1 MKYKIRKIINNN
13 DREKLKKMII
23 RFMKRQN
30 LFDCDKEFIS
40 GCFFL
45 YIEDIID
52 VYIADD
58 LFSKFYIEE
67 IVNEIL
73 GDYMKKENKYA
84 IEIAKRLKEIEEK
97 DLENIELPETRLS
110 NIWSL
115 FKGYK
120 ENTLSEGDTLLLL
133 FLIKNSDYILKG
145 LKKYLMQG
153 K

>member
-58 LFSKFYIEE
+58 LFIKFNVEE
-67 IVNEIL
+67 MADEIL
-73 GDYMKKENKYA
+73 KEA
-84 IEIAKRLKEIEEK
+84 I
-97 DLENIELPETRLS
+97 
-110 NIWSL
+110 
-115 FKGYK
+115 
-120 ENTLSEGDTLLLL
+120 
-133 FLIKNSDYILKG
+133 
-145 LKKYLMQG
+145 
-153 K
+153 